1 MATRTS
7 RKRDGVRPGALTLD
21 DALIALFIGA
31 MQANDHV
38 APGEAAR
45 AQHLIWATRRFRRK
59 SGDVVGRQIQ
69 DVRRLIERSDATDVM
84 RRAARTIPARLRAS
98 AFAVV
103 ADLLL
108 ADGKLE
114 GSERR
119 FLERLGADLKL
130 DPDAAR
136 SIVGVIVIKNS
147 L

>member
-1 MATRTS
+1 
-7 RKRDGVRPGALTLD
+7 
-21 DALIALFIGA
+21 
-31 MQANDHV
+31 
-38 APGEAAR
+38 
-45 AQHLIWATRRFRRK
+45 
-59 SGDVVGRQIQ
+59 
-69 DVRRLIERSDATDVM
+69 M

-114 GSERR
+114 SSERR

-136 SIVGVIVIKNS
+136 GIVGVVVIKNS